1 MGQWVRKSEAA
12 ALFGVSER
20 TIDIRVAAG
29 KLQKRRH
36 PYGVTEIFIEDDAT
50 PEAPSSS
57 GERRG
62 ERASRRR
69 NPNLPT
75 KEESA

>member
-20 TIDIRVAAG
+20 TIDNRVAAG

-36 PYGVTEIFIEDDAT
+36 PYGVTEIFIDYAAAPGAAARFE
-50 PEAPSSS
+50 EAQ
-57 GERRG
+57 RRG
-62 ERASRRR
+62 SQPQEHR
-69 NPNLPT
+69 
-75 KEESA
+75 

>member
-1 MGQWVRKSEAA
+1 VGQWVRKSEAA

-20 TIDIRVAAG
+20 TIDNRVAAG

-36 PYGVTEIFIEDDAT
+36 PYGVTEIFVDDET
-50 PEAPSSS
+50 AP
-57 GERRG
+57 GAAERF
-62 ERASRRR
+62 ERASRRSNEA
-69 NPNLPT
+69 NPPT

>member
-20 TIDIRVAAG
+20 TIDNRVAAG

-36 PYGVTEIFIEDDAT
+36 PYGVTEIFIDD
-50 PEAPSSS
+50 EAAAGASDQFP
-57 GERRG
+57 GAQRR
-62 ERASRRR
+62 
-69 NPNLPT
+69 
-75 KEESA
+75 ESHPQEPRG